1 MTRFTPL
8 ATRRACLV
16 PPALRRVLLLS
27 AGLVAAARPASAAPP
42 TPAAAAADYHQKIEP
57 LLKEYCS
64 DCHFNGESKG
74 QVAFDKLGSDQEI
87 VANTKLWAAALK
99 NVRVGLMPAAGPKP
113 TAAEIDQLAH
123 WVKYDAMGLDP
134 ANPDPGRVTVHRLNR
149 VEYTNTIRDLMGV
162 DFSAEAAFPPDD
174 SGRGFDNNGD
184 VLSIS
189 SLLLEKYLQA
199 ADTIVKQAV
208 PTVAKVIPVTTVP
221 GQDFKLTA
229 GKGDSH
235 LLSSLNAATTAHT
248 FTIDR
253 AETYRMVIDLQGV
266 GTFDFSPGHCRVI
279 GRLDGKELFQEE
291 VVWHERQPIHYE
303 FTQAWT
309 AGAHELTFEVVPL
322 TPIAT
327 PKPLAADP
335 ADPALA
341 AAPKTAAAAA
351 TPAPDAA
358 APAAPAPEV
367 APALAAAAPAAPPA
381 AAPAAAGDPVK
392 PGPRRGAG
400 PPRSVSLNIRIDTVR
415 IEGPLNPQ
423 FWVAPANYARFFPQP
438 AAPTAPAARAA
449 YARDVLRAFATRA
462 FRRPVEDAK
471 VDQLADLARDTYD
484 QPGKSFEEGIAHAM
498 LFVLA
503 SPRFIFRVEQ
513 PEAAPAGSPYALVDE
528 YSLASRLSYFLWSS
542 KPDQELSDLAA
553 KGKLRAELP
562 AQIDRMLKDGK
573 SQGLVKNFV
582 GQWLQARD
590 IETVPINAKV
600 ILGIL
605 GGPNNVAAPVDFN
618 GPIRKAMHRETEMY
632 FDHVMRE
639 DRSVLEFLDSDYTYL
654 NELLAKHYGI
664 PDVTGDEM
672 RLVKLP
678 PDSPRGGL
686 LTQGTVLAV
695 TSNPTRTSPVKRG
708 LFILDNFLG
717 APPPPP
723 PPNIPALEDAKL
735 KNTDHEPTLREMQ
748 EAHRANPLCASC
760 HSRMDPLGL
769 ALENFNAMGNWRD
782 KDNKQPIDSTGEL
795 ATGEKFKNIQELKH
809 ILAHDRQL
817 DFYRCL
823 TEKLLTYALGRG
835 LESYDVET
843 VDQIVDQLA
852 QQNGRFSV
860 LLTGVINSAPFQKQ
874 RLESNPPDTAVKTAS
889 VP

>member
-1 MTRFTPL
+1 MTRFAPF
-8 ATRRACLV
+8 
-16 PPALRRVLLLS
+16 PARHAAPAPAALWRTVIAA
-27 AGLVAAARPASAAPP
+27 AGLVVGASPIVAAQP
-42 TPAAAAADYHQKIEP
+42 TPAQAAADFHKNIEP
-57 LLKEYCS
+57 MLKQYCS
-64 DCHFNGESKG
+64 DCHFDGEHKG
-74 QVAFDKLGSDQEI
+74 QVAFDHLGSDQEI
-87 VANTKLWAAALK
+87 LANTKLWTAALK

-113 TAAEIDQLAH
+113 TAAEIDRLAG
-123 WVKYDAMGLDP
+123 WVKYDALGLDP

-149 VEYTNTIRDLMGV
+149 VEYTNTIKDLMGI

-189 SLLLEKYLQA
+189 PLLLEKYLQA

-208 PTVAKVIPVTTVP
+208 PTVAKVIQVNTAA
-221 GQDFKLTA
+221 GKDFKLTT
-229 GKGDSH
+229 GKGDGH
-235 LLSSLNAATTAHT
+235 LLSALTAATTAHT

-253 AETYRMVIDLQGV
+253 AETYRLVIDLAGV

-309 AGAHELTFEVVPL
+309 AGQHELTFEVKPL
-322 TPIAT
+322 ALIET

-335 ADPALA
+335 NDPALA
-341 AAPKTAAAAA
+341 AKAPA
-351 TPAPDAA
+351 PAPDAA
-358 APAAPAPEV
+358 PVVAAVTPAATPATT
-367 APALAAAAPAAPPA
+367 
-381 AAPAAAGDPVK
+381 PAAAGDPVK

-400 PPRSVSLNIRIDTVR
+400 PPRTVSLNIRIDTVR
-415 IEGPLNPQ
+415 IEGPLDPQ
-423 FWVAPANYARFFPQP
+423 FWVAPANYTRFFPKP

-449 YARDVLRAFATRA
+449 YAQEVLRAFATRA

-471 VDQLADLARDTYD
+471 VTQLADIARASYE

-503 SPRFIFRVEQ
+503 SPRFLFRVEQ
-513 PEAAPAGSPYALVDE
+513 PAPARAGDPYALVDE

-542 KPDQELSDLAA
+542 MPDPELFDLAA
-553 KGKLRAELP
+553 RGGLRQQLP
-562 AQIDRMLKDGK
+562 AQIDRLLKDAR

-590 IETVPINAKV
+590 IETVPINAREV
-600 ILGIL
+600 LGIL
-605 GGPNNVAAPVDFN
+605 GGQVNVAAATDFN
-618 GPIRKAMHRETEMY
+618 GPIRKAMHRETELY

-654 NELLAKHYGI
+654 NALLAKHYNL
-664 PDVTGDEM
+664 PEVTGDEL

-723 PPNIPALEDAKL
+723 PPSIPALEDAKA
-735 KNTDHEPTLREMQ
+735 KFADHDPTLREML
-748 EAHRANPLCASC
+748 EAHRADALCASC

-769 ALENFNAMGNWRD
+769 ALENFNAMGNWREQD
-782 KDNKQPIDSTGEL
+782 AKQPINSAGQL
-795 ATGEKFKNIQELKH
+795 ITGEKFKNVQELKH

-823 TEKLLTYALGRG
+823 TEKFLTYALGRG
-835 LESYDVET
+835 LEAYDTET
-843 VDQIVDQLA
+843 VDQIVNQLV

-860 LLTGVINSAPFQKQ
+860 LLSGVINSAPFQKQ
-874 RLESNPPDTAVKTAS
+874 RLGNDGPDPALKTAS

>member
-1 MTRFTPL
+1 MTRPVTFPAPRATPNPTGRWRSAL
-8 ATRRACLV
+8 AA
-16 PPALRRVLLLS
+16 
-27 AGLVAAARPASAAPP
+27 AGLLAAAGQALAAIP
-42 TPAAAAADYHQKIEP
+42 TPAEAAADFHQNIQP
-57 LLKEYCS
+57 LLKQYCY
-64 DCHFNGESKG
+64 DCHGDGESKG

-87 VANTKLWAAALK
+87 LANTKLWTAALK
-99 NVRVGLMPAAGPKP
+99 NVRVGLMPASGPKP
-113 TAAEIDQLAH
+113 TAAEIDRLAR
-123 WVKYDAMGLDP
+123 WVKYDALRLDP
-134 ANPDPGRVTVHRLNR
+134 ADPDPGRVTVHRLNR

-208 PTVAKVIPVTTVP
+208 PTVAKVIPVTTAT

-235 LLSSLNAATTAHT
+235 LLSSLTAATTSHT
-248 FTIDR
+248 FTVDR

-309 AGAHELTFEVVPL
+309 AGPHEVTFEVVPL
-322 TPIAT
+322 ALIAT
-327 PKPLAADP
+327 PKLLPPDP
-335 ADPALA
+335 VDPALPAPKPAAPAADAAPAGAVPTPA
-341 AAPKTAAAAA
+341 AAPDAAPAVAAA
-351 TPAPDAA
+351 TPAATL
-358 APAAPAPEV
+358 PAT
-367 APALAAAAPAAPPA
+367 
-381 AAPAAAGDPVK
+381 PAAAGDPVK

-400 PPRSVSLNIRIDTVR
+400 PPRPVSLNIRIDTVR
-415 IEGPLNPQ
+415 LEGPLNPE
-423 FWVAPANYARFFPQP
+423 FWVAPDNYTRFFPKP

-449 YARDVLRAFATRA
+449 YARDVLRAFAARA

-471 VDQLADLARDTYD
+471 VNQLADIARATYE

-503 SPRFIFRVEQ
+503 SPRFLFRVDE
-513 PEAAPAGSPYALVDE
+513 PEAVPAGAAYAPVDE

-542 KPDQELSDLAA
+542 MPDQELFDLAA
-553 KGKLRAELP
+553 KGELRARLP
-562 AQIDRMLKDGK
+562 AQIDRMLKDSR

-590 IETVPINAKV
+590 IETVPINARV

-686 LTQGTVLAV
+686 LTQGTILAV

-723 PPNIPALEDAKL
+723 PPSVPALEDAKP
-735 KNTDHEPTLREMQ
+735 KNADHEPTLREMQ
-748 EAHRANPLCASC
+748 EAHRADPLCSSC

-782 KDNKQPIDSTGEL
+782 KDNKQPIDSTGQL
-795 ATGEKFKNIQELKH
+795 ITGEKFKNVQELKH

-852 QQNGRFSV
+852 RQNGRFSAV
-860 LLTGVINSAPFQKQ
+860 LNGVINSAPFQKQ
-874 RLESNPPDTAVKTAS
+874 RLETNPPATVVKTAS